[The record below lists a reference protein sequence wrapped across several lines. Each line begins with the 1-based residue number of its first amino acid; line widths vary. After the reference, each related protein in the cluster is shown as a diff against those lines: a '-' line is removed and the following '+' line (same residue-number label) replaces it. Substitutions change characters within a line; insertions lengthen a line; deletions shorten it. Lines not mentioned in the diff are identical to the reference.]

1 MPRGGGMLVNVN
13 FNPRLPALAE
23 KYTAVYEREYT
34 DAALADARYFVS
46 QLLPSLAAPFEQRL
60 GAVVAPSQG
69 ELAAGRIEAYLAQM
83 DGYAVTVQRDLP
95 AAE

>member
-1 MPRGGGMLVNVN
+1 MKQDQIIKAYEAAKARY
-13 FNPRLPALAE
+13 AE
-23 KYTAVYEREYT
+23 TGVDT

-46 QLLPSLAAPFEQRL
+46 QLLPALAAPFEQRL